1 MSNATRAYT
10 KNDII
15 EPSEDEH
22 AAAASS
28 YTFFRHFMHDS
39 SALALIALAIVFVII
54 SAVTIHT
61 MFSMQSEGT
70 LDDEALLWLF
80 AVAIPSALV
89 AIIFIIV
96 SILISRHHYIH
107 QDKRDLFSVDGYL
120 FSTFFMQDKKR
131 KDGNGTVRIDAV
143 RIDECV
149 GYHNKKDKT
158 IWIVPNSGSNI
169 YDIWRKGKTWD
180 DERDLCL
187 SLIKNGIPKGSDTD
201 PFFGVNEQYLPFV
214 QRIGVHIE
222 ETTQPVDFI
231 AGTWRPNYESCN
243 IRD

>member
-28 YTFFRHFMHDS
+28 YTFFRYFTHDS

-131 KDGNGTVRIDAV
+131 KDGNETVRIDAV

-158 IWIVPNSGSNI
+158 IWFVPNSGSNI